1 MEQACYKCGQSVE
14 EGRPF
19 CPHCMAPQIRVLVA
33 EPVLAPASF
42 AEPATATRASAD
54 LPASETVPVLAVPT
68 SWSQAVKPAAS
79 AAVLGTIL
87 MVLGLY
93 PIVAILI
100 MGFLAALF
108 YGQSHPGSA
117 MKPTIGIRLGALSGL
132 FSSGFITLVT
142 ALGTL
147 IPEVRDKFHEQTL
160 EYVRNAAA
168 SQPSNPQLQ
177 GLLEHLKTPEGFV
190 LVVVAF
196 AVVFVTL
203 AIVLSSLG
211 GALAA
216 AILGRRKRS

>member
-1 MEQACYKCGQSVE
+1 M
-14 EGRPF
+14 
-19 CPHCMAPQIRVLVA
+19 
-33 EPVLAPASF
+33 APASF
-42 AEPATATRASAD
+42 MEPGAATQASA
-54 LPASETVPVLAVPT
+54 LSASETVPVLAVPT
-68 SWSQAVKPAAS
+68 GWSQAVKPAAS

-93 PIVAILI
+93 PIVAMLT
-100 MGFLAALF
+100 MGFLGTLF
-108 YGQSHPGSA
+108 FWQGHPGCA
-117 MKPTIGIRLGALSGL
+117 IKPTIGIRLGALSGL

-147 IPEVRDKFHEQTL
+147 IPEVREKFHEQTI
-160 EYVRNAAA
+160 EYVRKAAM
-168 SQPSNPQLQ
+168 SQPSNPQVQ
-177 GLLEHLKTPEGFV
+177 VLLEHLKTPEGFV

-196 AVVFVTL
+196 AVVFVTS